1 MAQIDI
7 QITPGTLG
15 KDDWVYGNVNPIHR
29 FDDYLTRNYYCIAKK
44 NVDDWTNLSPNVI
57 FNRIL
62 AGERFSGT
70 SYKTALLFDEYGSFW
85 KFSNI
90 NGEIE
95 GTRFESS
102 TGYFNFSG
110 GFEERCFFYYDL
122 WGNGEYKNND
132 KAIFYGGLPA
142 FTDRDKLHAYLL
154 DDDPDYTKYDGFNP
168 SEDLP
173 DEVVEDNNI
182 SEDIDGLGDG
192 STLSDGT
199 TQTISGG
206 ILSFGGGC
214 VREAV
219 IDSENYRKLGT
230 ALGGGWLSGNIG
242 DGIISIKLIR
252 TPGNIPTLTETNIIK
267 AGDTTIQGKRIDN
280 QFVAYNMGTFKFNE
294 QFQNFLDYSPYTS
307 LKIYLPYCGMQS
319 LDAQVV
325 IGKVITVKCV
335 IDYLT
340 GNLVYYLF
348 YQTNIGNTCL
358 YSWNGNCACEVPITA
373 DDYGRKISTGI
384 GLSTTALATLMNP
397 SLGAVAGLGQ
407 AGLNYAENGNRHM
420 IMGSVSGNN
429 GFGAIQYP
437 YLLITRPNPQIPAN
451 FAHTTGYLSMET
463 KSLGSVSGY
472 TKVKDV
478 HLNGFSGATSDELS
492 EIESLLK
499 DGVIL

>member
-1 MAQIDI
+1 MAKIDI

-15 KDDWVYGNVNPIHR
+15 KRDWVYGNANPISTVNR
-29 FDDYLTRNYYCIAKK
+29 FSEKDFYCIGTRDYDTWMNNEPESIFSNLQQGKRYQGTFYKSALWLDEYKAFWLFS
-44 NVDDWTNLSPNVI
+44 NVD
-57 FNRIL
+57 
-62 AGERFSGT
+62 GET
-70 SYKTALLFDEYGSFW
+70 T
-85 KFSNI
+85 
-90 NGEIE
+90 
-95 GTRFESS
+95 GTRFASS
-102 TGYFNFSG
+102 TRLGLHEVTYSYYF
-110 GFEERCFFYYDL
+110 YDSL
-122 WGNGEYKNND
+122 WGNGDYAD
-132 KAIFYGGLPA
+132 FDGVFYGGIPA
-142 FTDRDKLHAYLL
+142 FTDKDKLKAYLL

-168 SEDLP
+168 SKEVP
-173 DEVVEDNNI
+173 DEVIEDNNI

-192 STLSDGT
+192 SSLTDGA

-206 ILSFGGGC
+206 ILSFSGGC

-252 TPGNIPTLTETNIIK
+252 TPGTIPTLTETNIIK
-267 AGDTTIQGKRIDN
+267 AGDTTIQGKRIEN
-280 QFVAYNMGTFKFNE
+280 QLVAYNMGSFKFNE
-294 QFQNFLDYSPYTS
+294 QFNNFLDYSPYTS
-307 LKIYLPYCGMQS
+307 IKIYLPYCGIQS

-348 YQTNIGNTCL
+348 YQTNIGDTCL

-373 DDYGRKISTGI
+373 DDYGRKISTAV

-437 YLLITRPNPQIPAN
+437 YLLITRPNPQIPSN

-478 HLNGFSGATSDELS
+478 HLSGFSGATSDELS